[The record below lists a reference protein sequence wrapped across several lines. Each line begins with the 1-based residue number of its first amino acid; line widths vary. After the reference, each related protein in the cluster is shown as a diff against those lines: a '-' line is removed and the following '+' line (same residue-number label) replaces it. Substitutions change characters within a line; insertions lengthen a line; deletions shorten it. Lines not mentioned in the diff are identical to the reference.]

1 MEKKV
6 LYDLLDKASAD
17 SKKSLNKEEQKKYRS
32 ILFEA
37 LKEEGINDENVYFIT
52 SGIIDFKE
60 NEVKEAIE
68 KAGLTVVEI
77 NHQGEWVNI
86 TAQKN

>member
-37 LKEEGINDENVYFIT
+37 LKEEGINDENGKRQT
-52 SGIIDFKE
+52 
-60 NEVKEAIE
+60 
-68 KAGLTVVEI
+68 
-77 NHQGEWVNI
+77 
-86 TAQKN
+86 